1 MQQPTFEIRGQKHNL
16 DSDTVSLSPALTL
29 RETMRILLRRRWLV
43 IASIAALVAV
53 VAGLIASITPHY
65 KATAT
70 VLIDPRRTKAT
81 ETTDQPPATSMFNTY
96 DPLIESQVLVIKSSA
111 VLERV
116 VDELKLFDDPE
127 FKPHS
132 HWFDPLIALLNVG
145 QNPPKT
151 DRPQQE
157 LAKLQSLAILA
168 HRLKVSREGTSFVIN
183 IVATSESPDKAA
195 KIANAVA
202 HAYLDE
208 EVHSYN
214 NTSKTAASWFNQ
226 QLDELRIHEQELQ
239 NKLSQLQASSDT
251 YNSSV
256 QLRELVRELGA
267 NRSVYDTLLTR
278 YKQTAAQGHLQL
290 PDTRIVAQAD
300 VPIKPSFPRP
310 LLMFGA
316 AVLLGFPLGVGLA
329 FVVDS
334 LDPRV
339 KTLRQAKELT
349 NVPTLAAIPLVGAR
363 EIARHAKRG
372 RKALRDYDPKAT
384 GILPPA
390 VQPPLMR
397 YIIEEPTSLFA
408 EGVRAVRL
416 AVLRGASNK
425 SIKMVMVSS
434 SIDGEGKT
442 TLAVNLALSLA
453 TIGRRTILVD
463 GDLRNPETT
472 RSLCPQARVGLIEV
486 ATRRASINEAM
497 LVDKPTG
504 LFVLPTPPRNAA
516 LINEFVFSSS
526 MIDLLEN
533 LRRYFEFVIID
544 SPPLVPL
551 VDARALAERADGVV
565 LAIRWDA
572 TPQDVIAHSI
582 ETLNP
587 AMDRVIGTVLTRVDM
602 RRLRFYDYYRSSS
615 FMEPYSYLGQPRVEP
630 TT

>member
-1 MQQPTFEIRGQKHNL
+1 
-16 DSDTVSLSPALTL
+16 
-29 RETMRILLRRRWLV
+29 
-43 IASIAALVAV
+43 
-53 VAGLIASITPHY
+53 
-65 KATAT
+65 
-70 VLIDPRRTKAT
+70 
-81 ETTDQPPATSMFNTY
+81 
-96 DPLIESQVLVIKSSA
+96 
-111 VLERV
+111 
-116 VDELKLFDDPE
+116 
-127 FKPHS
+127 
-132 HWFDPLIALLNVG
+132 
-145 QNPPKT
+145 
-151 DRPQQE
+151 
-157 LAKLQSLAILA
+157 
-168 HRLKVSREGTSFVIN
+168 
-183 IVATSESPDKAA
+183 
-195 KIANAVA
+195 
-202 HAYLDE
+202 
-208 EVHSYN
+208 
-214 NTSKTAASWFNQ
+214 
-226 QLDELRIHEQELQ
+226 
-239 NKLSQLQASSDT
+239 
-251 YNSSV
+251 
-256 QLRELVRELGA
+256 
-267 NRSVYDTLLTR
+267 
-278 YKQTAAQGHLQL
+278 
-290 PDTRIVAQAD
+290 
-300 VPIKPSFPRP
+300 
-310 LLMFGA
+310 MFGA